1 MIAVRRFQFAPDT
14 RSQLVKHL
22 QKTLCTELTNEL
34 FQYAAADNNVQY
46 DENKELSAEV
56 STPQRSVRGSEVKRT
71 VSA

>member
-1 MIAVRRFQFAPDT
+1 MITIRRLQFAPDT

-46 DENKELSAEV
+46 DENREMSAEV
-56 STPQRSVRGSEVKRT
+56 SVPERPVCGSEAKRPKG
-71 VSA
+71 A